1 MSKVQT
7 YIQFYS
13 GDVELNISVKDDLT
27 KHLENESLHHFG
39 YFQIT
44 NGDLDDKPIF
54 WDNISWTSKVCNNKR
69 GRKEFKKELKE
80 QLKEKGYNWK
90 EIYKQVKT
98 VLDRAQKLN
107 LL

>member
-27 KHLENESLHHFG
+27 KHLENESLYHFG
-39 YFQIT
+39 FFQIT

-54 WDNISWTSKVCNNKR
+54 WDNLDFFISAGK
-69 GRKEFKKELKE
+69 KEFKRECKKDLKN
-80 QLKEKGYNWK
+80 KGYDWK

-98 VLDRAQKLN
+98 LLDRAQKLN